1 LNVPEDILLLA
12 QACRHIGPLT
22 VSSAPKVVYKRRGFS
37 HERAKR
43 TIGPTLVMDGE
54 SQNAQDARVEQ
65 LWRALDTRKEG
76 QLDLNGLK
84 RGLRKM
90 DHRESHGLPKY
101 VTSDMG

>member
-1 LNVPEDILLLA
+1 
-12 QACRHIGPLT
+12 
-22 VSSAPKVVYKRRGFS
+22 
-37 HERAKR
+37 
-43 TIGPTLVMDGE
+43 MDGE